1 MVWPKKQDDKRM
13 LKIELEYY
21 GIKPPVDVLNA
32 LQSLREKVEFMED
45 SNILTHEMKL
55 LLRIWTEAATVIITT
70 LYLY

>member
-45 SNILTHEMKL
+45 SNILTDEMKL